1 MPVLFAEGE
10 LNRLA
15 FILMHSPSKILLR
28 SFLAPEQGGEEPRAE
43 SSKSQNNTFHNLVV
57 AFIRAGRGESPS
69 PALGARGMQINRT
82 LALASSNNQ
91 SNFGGRAVFI
101 NISMW
106 GGKDYG
112 KLCKGGGI

>member
-1 MPVLFAEGE
+1 MPVLFAEGK

-82 LALASSNNQ
+82 LALVSSNNQ

-106 GGKDYG
+106 GGKD
-112 KLCKGGGI
+112 